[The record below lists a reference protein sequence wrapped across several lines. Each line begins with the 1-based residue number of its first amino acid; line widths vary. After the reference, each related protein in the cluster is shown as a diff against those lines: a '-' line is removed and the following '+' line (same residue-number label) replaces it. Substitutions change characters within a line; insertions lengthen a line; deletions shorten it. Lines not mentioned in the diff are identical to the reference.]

1 MYSASKTRSLSICLI
16 MLISALSPLAVPVS
30 ASHESTPPLTLEI
43 NDNGTWVEVPSYTDP
58 LIDGVGESGTFEFR
72 FTSTNLTLN
81 DTYSLDWR
89 VEVCDWDDCT
99 EDYEHRNWSAM
110 STTSTEFWN
119 LTLDIM
125 DCDVE
130 IDATLHNH
138 TSGETWDLE
147 WDMFGPCGNTG
158 CLLYT
163 SPSPRDLSTSRM
175 PSSA

>member
-1 MYSASKTRSLSICLI
+1 MVDKGHVVPVKAGNKSRMDKVLQLPTIKYNGLAPRAYMYSASKTRSLSICLI

-81 DTYSLDWR
+81 DTYSLDWS

-99 EDYEHRNWSAM
+99 MRI
-110 STTSTEFWN
+110 TST
-119 LTLDIM
+119 
-125 DCDVE
+125 
-130 IDATLHNH
+130 
-138 TSGETWDLE
+138 G
-147 WDMFGPCGNTG
+147 TG
-158 CLLYT
+158 Q
-163 SPSPRDLSTSRM
+163 R
-175 PSSA
+175 